1 MGIFSGMKDAKKQVG
16 GVYFKK
22 GVYVVEVK
30 AVKTGKTRKGVIFF
44 VVECKILES
53 DNPERTPGMS
63 VSWMVTADKDAFLS
77 NVRGFVAEAT
87 DVDFETVDEVDAEA
101 VCATDNPLEGLI
113 ISAEA
118 VDVPTKAGSNY
129 TRVTWERIP
138 EEMQEEYRQ
147 AAAA

>member
-1 MGIFSGMKDAKKQVG
+1 MGVFGGIKDAKKQAG

-30 AVKTGKTRKGVIFF
+30 AVKTGKTRKNVIFF
-44 VVECKILES
+44 VVECKIIES
-53 DNPERTPGMS
+53 DNPERSAGMS

-87 DVDFETVDEVDAEA
+87 DVDFESVDEPDAEA
-101 VCATDNPLEGLI
+101 VCSQDNPLEGLI
-113 ISAEA
+113 IKAEA
-118 VDVPTKAGSNY
+118 VDVPTKAGGTY
-129 TRVTWERIP
+129 TRVTWERLP
-138 EEMQEEYRQ
+138 EEIQQEYRE